1 MIDWIEI
8 FILYIQGE
16 KPSYI
21 AAKTGVEF
29 SEIASRIKKEKW
41 VQKREFLRE
50 KMEGLFEKK
59 LERLAKKA
67 FEQLEDI
74 LSDETASS
82 TSKMQ
87 AAKTIID
94 IAGLKKDKKE
104 PPKEVSYEVYIN
116 RKSVKCK

>member
-1 MIDWIEI
+1 MIDWIDI
-8 FILYIQGE
+8 FMRYIQGE

-21 AAKTGVEF
+21 AANTGVEF
-29 SEIASRIKKEKW
+29 SEIASKIKKEKW
-41 VQKREFLRE
+41 VQKRELLRE

-59 LERLAKKA
+59 LERLAQKA

-104 PPKEVSYEVYIN
+104 QAKEVNYEVYIN
-116 RKSVKCK
+116 RKSVKCR

>member
-1 MIDWIEI
+1 MIDWIDI
-8 FILYIQGE
+8 FMRYIQGE
-16 KPSYI
+16 KPSAI

-29 SEIASRIKKEKW
+29 SEIAAKIKAEKW
-41 VQKREFLRE
+41 VQKRTLLRE

-59 LERLAKKA
+59 LERLAQKA

-94 IAGLKKDKKE
+94 VAGLKKDKKDLQ
-104 PPKEVSYEVYIN
+104 KEVSYEVYIN
-116 RKSVKCK
+116 RKSVKCR

>member
-1 MIDWIEI
+1 MTDWIEI
-8 FILYIQGE
+8 FILYLKGE
-16 KPSYI
+16 KPSKI
-21 AAKTGVEF
+21 SAETGIEF
-29 SEIASRIKKEKW
+29 SELVSKIKKEKW
-41 VQKREFLRE
+41 AQKRAQLRE
-50 KMEGLFEKK
+50 TMENLFEKK
-59 LERLAKKA
+59 LEKLAQKA

-104 PPKEVSYEVYIN
+104 QQKEVSYVVYIN
-116 RKSVKCK
+116 RKSVKCR

>member
-8 FILYIQGE
+8 FMRYIQGE
-16 KPSYI
+16 KPSAI
-21 AAKTGVEF
+21 AAKTGINY
-29 SEIASRIKKEKW
+29 SELAQKIKAEKW
-41 VQKREFLRE
+41 VQKRTFLRE

-59 LERLAKKA
+59 FERLAQKA

-82 TSKMQ
+82 SSKMQ

-104 PPKEVSYEVYIN
+104 NQKEVSYEVYIN
-116 RKSVKCK
+116 RKGVKCK

>member
-8 FILYIQGE
+8 FMRYIQGE
-16 KPSYI
+16 KPS
-21 AAKTGVEF
+21 A
-29 SEIASRIKKEKW
+29 IASKAGIDYSELAQKIKTEKW
-41 VQKREFLRE
+41 VQKRSILRE
-50 KMEGLFEKK
+50 KMEGLFEKR
-59 LERLAKKA
+59 LERLAQKA

-104 PPKEVSYEVYIN
+104 NQKEVSYEVYIN
-116 RKSVKCK
+116 RKGVKCK

>member
-8 FILYIQGE
+8 FMRYIQGE
-16 KPSYI
+16 KPSAI
-21 AAKTGVEF
+21 AAKTGIDY
-29 SEIASRIKKEKW
+29 SELAQKIKTDKW
-41 VQKREFLRE
+41 VQKRSILRE
-50 KMEGLFEKK
+50 KMEGLFEKR
-59 LERLAKKA
+59 LERLAQKA

-104 PPKEVSYEVYIN
+104 NQKEVSYEVYIN
-116 RKSVKCK
+116 RKGVKCK

>member
-1 MIDWIEI
+1 MTDWIEI
-8 FILYIQGE
+8 FMRYVLGE
-16 KPSYI
+16 KPSKI
-21 AAKTGVEF
+21 ALDTGIDF
-29 SEIASRIKKEKW
+29 SELASKIKSGKW
-41 VQKREFLRE
+41 TQKRAVLRD
-50 KMEGLFEKK
+50 KMEGLFERRI
-59 LERLAKKA
+59 ERLAQKA

-94 IAGLKKDKKE
+94 VAGFKKDKKDVQ
-104 PPKEVSYEVYIN
+104 KEVSYEVYIN